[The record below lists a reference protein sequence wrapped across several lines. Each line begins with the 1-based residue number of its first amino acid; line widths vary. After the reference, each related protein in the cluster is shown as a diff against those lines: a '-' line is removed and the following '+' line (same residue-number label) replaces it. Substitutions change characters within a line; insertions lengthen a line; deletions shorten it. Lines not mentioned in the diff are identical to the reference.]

1 MKHFGFSKSLLLL
14 TSLMLSAWIFVY
26 AQDYIKVY
34 RNGQKVNEFYTT
46 EVDSIVMLPKE
57 DGSGYNVTYWTG
69 DTVFTIPDNEH
80 DSTAIGHITIEE
92 IAHEI
97 ESATTVAGE
106 LFSHCSTI
114 SELVSHIDEIRNA
127 DGVEDVYY
135 SNQTLFVKIKGWGTI
150 QYCYPPT
157 MPEVEEEIAN
167 ARMTDQITANT
178 LSSYPIHNYMD
189 SKSICIANWFSTNHD
204 PNYNYARKNAEFA
217 NYYFSELKYRT
228 SEVSPTPEFLSGGIY
243 NYDVVFLITH
253 GTYDPKTYLHWLA
266 TSEEVATEKLS
277 LEDCLNILTGK
288 FEKWEERGMTIMCFS
303 DIRNNRRENVY
314 YYGISNNYIAS
325 RGGTFSNYGKA
336 IVFNVACKSIMGN
349 YNLANT
355 YLNKGAGIYFGYDN
369 SNNSGP
375 GAGRFLFYFMLN
387 GMSAQTA
394 IKHVR
399 SLRYDPDP
407 YCGARLWGCL
417 NGSVNNSRMLSLVQ
431 TKMGDIE
438 DESDD
443 EGTKIKVKGSV
454 KLYSP
459 NVVNHTYGFYLSEK
473 NDFESGEMLPGFK
486 LGSSGCKVT
495 NGHTVEFEQTLT
507 DKELE
512 AGKSYF
518 ICPYL
523 FDGESYCLAEKLEP
537 LYANSVETLEP
548 GYAKADIALLQGQFI
563 CGKAV
568 EEAGFRIGT
577 TEDLKEFVDIKVNEA
592 YGRLQANYWSVV
604 TGLHPSIK
612 YYYKSYVK
620 VDGKT
625 ITGNMMTLQTSRVI
639 DGEITSYDH
648 KASGYVVTDNNGY
661 VGFITNMKYKAPLM
675 SSSTTQW
682 GIYMDNYNNTGEA
695 NGWAS
700 SLGNSA
706 TEDSQD
712 ITVLI
717 TKSWFETKNYSS
729 FQAVKKA
736 RMGVYKVVQYD
747 GGSDV
752 FFSEPQ
758 EVTFIYD
765 QKPYLEFLS
774 HNCTKPVTATD
785 PYDGKEK
792 WKTTVY
798 GNYSVTGSFWVNKI
812 DFVVESGDASDH
824 VGTWTIEGDGTKKY
838 SINYYTSKNLEYYS
852 SKFRFDMILDNGAR
866 VRSANSI
873 ILEVTSSSRTTDV
886 TPIIGEQYSNGVKGA
901 SLHSTT
907 KDRDFQLKSIKPLK
921 SGLKTDENFSCPVLQ
936 R

>member
-57 DGSGYNVTYWTG
+57 DGTGYNVTYWTG

-80 DSTAIGHITIEE
+80 DSTAIGHITEE
-92 IAHEI
+92 QLLYEI
-97 ESATTVAGE
+97 TNATKVAEPLFEKCSSIQE
-106 LFSHCSTI
+106 LSKYA
-114 SELVSHIDEIRNA
+114 DEIRNA
-127 DGVEDVYY
+127 EGVEKVWFSD
-135 SNQTLFVKIKGWGTI
+135 NTMFVKLKGWGSI
-150 QYCYPPT
+150 KYYYPPQKDT
-157 MPEVEEEIAN
+157 YTSRITDDEKFSWARSVNTSQLQEFSGIKKACFVELTNYPGDRAVMNRTIKMFQDMDISVQPITYANCGFFANGLFDYDAVFLDTHGCYEDDGLGHEIHWLMTGETIDPRSEL
-167 ARMTDQITANT
+167 ARIATYNP
-178 LSSYPIHNYMD
+178 SYKSLFRIKGDPNSNSLGRILISEKFIEKYAKDCPNWG
-189 SKSICIANWFSTNHD
+189 KSIIFNAACESLAGTSKTKFNLSNAFVKKGFGVYLGYTDTNTEGHL
-204 PNYNYARKNAEFA
+204 AG
-217 NYYFSELKYRT
+217 EL
-228 SEVSPTPEFLSGGIY
+228 FFQ
-243 NYDVVFLITH
+243 N
-253 GTYDPKTYLHWLA
+253 
-266 TSEEVATEKLS
+266 
-277 LEDCLNILTGK
+277 
-288 FEKWEERGMTIMCFS
+288 
-303 DIRNNRRENVY
+303 
-314 YYGISNNYIAS
+314 
-325 RGGTFSNYGKA
+325 
-336 IVFNVACKSIMGN
+336 
-349 YNLANT
+349 
-355 YLNKGAGIYFGYDN
+355 
-369 SNNSGP
+369 
-375 GAGRFLFYFMLN
+375 MLN
-387 GMSAQTA
+387 GMSAKQA
-394 IKHVR
+394 ANDAAYKK
-399 SLRYDPDP
+399 PDP
-407 YCGARLWGCL
+407 NAKLEGHYDG
-417 NGSVNNSRMLSLVQ
+417 NTKSFNLSFIQ

-459 NVVNHTYGFYLSEK
+459 RDVNHTYGFYLSEK
-473 NDFESGEMLPGFK
+473 NDFESGKMLPGFT
-486 LGSSGCKVT
+486 LESSGCKVT

-512 AGKSYF
+512 AGKPYY

-537 LYANSVETLEP
+537 LYANSVETLDP

-620 VDGKT
+620 VDGQT

-675 SSSTTQW
+675 SSLTTQW
-682 GIYMDNYNNTGEA
+682 GVYMDNYNNTGEA

-717 TKSWFETKNYSS
+717 TKGWFDTKNYSS

-747 GGSDV
+747 GVSDV

-765 QKPYLEFLS
+765 QKPYLEFLT
-774 HNCTKPVTATD
+774 HNCTKPVTSTD

-812 DFVVESGDASDH
+812 DFVVESGDANDH

-873 ILEVTSSSRTTDV
+873 ILEVTSSSRATDV
-886 TPIIGEQYSNGVKGA
+886 TPITGEQYSNGVKGA